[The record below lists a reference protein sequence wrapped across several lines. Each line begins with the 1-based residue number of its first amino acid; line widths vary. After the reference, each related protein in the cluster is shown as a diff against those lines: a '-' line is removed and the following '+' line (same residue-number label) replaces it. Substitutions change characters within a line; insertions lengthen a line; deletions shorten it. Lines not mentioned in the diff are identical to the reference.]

1 MISIQTLNN
10 EHNRAIELVN
20 SVDDEWNDDATEQS
34 PVAILRLI
42 PSFLKSNIAIVER
55 LDKLLAL
62 AKSKGEEDTE

>member
-42 PSFLKSNIAIVER
+42 PSLLKSNIAIVER

-62 AKSKGEEDTE
+62 DKPQGEEDTA